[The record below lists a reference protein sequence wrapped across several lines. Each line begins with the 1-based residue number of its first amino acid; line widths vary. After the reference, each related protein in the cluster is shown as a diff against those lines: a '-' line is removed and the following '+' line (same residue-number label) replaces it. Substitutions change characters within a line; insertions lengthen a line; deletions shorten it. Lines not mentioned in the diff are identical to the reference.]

1 MPNHIDI
8 DILEMG
14 KERYREASGLN
25 DMDRDKDGFII
36 LKPTASHTDQK
47 KAALTADISTLE
59 AKLQKYKEEKQKVT
73 AYQKTEDY
81 RDSKKSQSKK
91 KLKKKKENLLNM
103 VFNNA
108 DHLMDTE
115 SDEED
120 DIDEDDEDGTYKDSR
135 KSKAKARKANATT
148 LDTTYGKRF
157 APVVSMLQDTIFE
170 FDKIAADIEADL
182 NNSRNNAKTMYRSSQ
197 IGNMISAKN
206 SKLSA
211 VKELGSIAKVISDL
225 EYKKEK
231 DKKETEGSDSSKA
244 VANMAA
250 KILRGGYDD
259 YDSGSSSCGKKGKK
273 GKKDKDGKGGKG
285 IATVRGI
292 SRSMLDEEDDDDSPY
307 GKIERQKSRSTMN
320 EVDQKVLAGEFAK
333 TLMEN
338 KDKIKLTPWE
348 RNVQLEGTYSVQ
360 VLCDPLDPTNDWKFV
375 AVSTKN
381 GKILNSDEYKE
392 ILPKKKKTRMRFDLN
407 KARATDANSN
417 RTYKLMFK

>member
-1 MPNHIDI
+1 MPNHIDL

-14 KERYREASGLN
+14 KERYRDASGLN
-25 DMDRDKDGFII
+25 DMERDNDGFIV

-47 KAALTADISTLE
+47 KAALTADISSLE

-81 RDSKKSQSKK
+81 RDSKKTQSKK
-91 KLKKKKENLLNM
+91 KMKKKKENLLNM

-108 DHLMDTE
+108 DHMFDDQT
-115 SDEED
+115 DED
-120 DIDEDDEDGTYKDSR
+120 DIDDDDEENEGYKDSR
-135 KSKAKARKANATT
+135 KSKAKARKANMTT

-182 NNSRNNAKTMYRSSQ
+182 NSSRNNAKTMYRSSQ

-231 DKKETEGSDSSKA
+231 DKKDAEGSDSSKA

-250 KILRGGYDD
+250 RILRGGIDD
-259 YDSGSSSCGKKGKK
+259 IDTGSGKKGKK
-273 GKKDKDGKGGKG
+273 GKKDKDGGGKKSL
-285 IATVRGI
+285 TMVRGI
-292 SRSMLDEEDDDDSPY
+292 SRNMLDDDDDDDSPY
-307 GKIERQKSRSTMN
+307 GKIERQKKSSMSDA
-320 EVDQKVLAGEFAK
+320 DQKVLAGEFAK

-348 RNVQLEGTYSVQ
+348 RNVQLEGTYNVQ
-360 VLCDPLDPTNDWKFV
+360 VLCDPLDPTGDWKFV

-381 GKILNSDEYKE
+381 GKILNGDEYKE